1 MATRTRPHAGT
12 DSGHRTDLLGL
23 AALGALPL
31 LLVAVGPDV
40 VPGGPVGVDVL
51 FVLVGFLVTATLL
64 AEWNRAGQVG
74 LTTFYARCAR
84 RLLPTAV
91 LVLAG
96 SALLVLT
103 GLPRSRWPE
112 AGWDLL
118 TAGLGV
124 LNWRLAAQDAGVPVA
139 PDAAAGPLAQHWALG
154 VAVQFLVLWPALLA
168 AVAVWAVRREGR
180 DPRRPLLYAAGLL
193 TAGSFGWAVL
203 AAPGAPAFVGTHT
216 RVWEPALGAGL
227 AILALRPVGLSRR
240 VATALGWGGLGA
252 IVVAVLTLRPG
263 PGSAGVAALL
273 PALGAAAVILARTC
287 HTGTTTGDDRPVGF
301 LASRPVRAAGRICY
315 PLLLWY
321 WPLLVAAH
329 ARFGDLPAVAA
340 VAVLCGAVLLAV
352 LTRRYVEAPLH
363 AGLPAWSPVET
374 LRIAALL
381 PAAVVIGGLLL
392 QLGVWPPRPTPSSAA
407 GRRRATR
414 LTVGRPGR
422 RAGGPGARDQ
432 SEAGRRRGGPARRL
446 PAQLFLRRG
455 GRAGPGLSL
464 R

>member
-263 PGSAGVAALL
+263 PGSAGVAAVL

-407 GRRRATR
+407 GRRRAAR
-414 LTVGRPGR
+414 LTVGRSGR
-422 RAGGPGARDQ
+422 RSGGPGARDQ

-455 GRAGPGLSL
+455 GRAGPGLPL